1 MILASA
7 LKLQIKLDHLLT
19 EDSDSC
25 LYDFFFSVW
34 NPCSSSTDL
43 SLSFSLLWNVGIPSE
58 QTGPSPL
65 IANPSAVCA
74 GAPFC
79 KNSLF
84 PEPGNT
90 LNCGPMERQKN
101 RLGLTGQAFKIVL
114 GSLCFCGAAGAVL
127 SCVGL
132 TFIIQFNQ
140 LSYSSQRKMV
150 VKSYVLLVPAGI
162 QWAQL
167 IL

>member
-1 MILASA
+1 M
-7 LKLQIKLDHLLT
+7 
-19 EDSDSC
+19 
-25 LYDFFFSVW
+25 
-34 NPCSSSTDL
+34 
-43 SLSFSLLWNVGIPSE
+43 GIPSE

-90 LNCGPMERQKN
+90 LNCGPMERQK
-101 RLGLTGQAFKIVL
+101 KIVL

-162 QWAQL
+162 Q
-167 IL
+167 